1 MDLIIILVLL
11 IGIFILAR
19 DIKFVVYMLGVIEIF
34 CRIMHYLGDNLPFVN
49 INPFV
54 NTYIPKST
62 LSVVSK
68 YTTGIVCDV
77 LCWVLV
83 IGFIVF
89 LVYLIKYLIKRK

>member
-62 LSVVSK
+62 
-68 YTTGIVCDV
+68 
-77 LCWVLV
+77 VLV